1 MALEILLATKA
12 GLKAGER
19 AYQAGERRGEGEGEG
34 NGGENEPTK
43 QERGGGKGRERGTE
57 GRTSLPSRREEG
69 GKGRE
74 RGTEGRTSLPC
85 RREEGGRGGRG
96 ERRGEQAY
104 HAGHFGGQK
113 VIQMQRTN
121 ASQRHGVFIPSRKH
135 PVFPMEC
142 WLYTRKLIQCWSTCR
157 CLCTCAVT
165 FPDRQVQQ
173 KALLLNREMPFHFD
187 RSLSNIS
194 YVVALHHVRCHKV
207 TVSNAI
213 ATILTPNF

>member
-1 MALEILLATKA
+1 MALEILLVTKA

-19 AYQAGERRGEGEGEG
+19 AYQAGERRGEGEGER

-43 QERGGGKGRERGTE
+43 QERGGG
-57 GRTSLPSRREEG
+57 RR
-69 GKGRE
+69 
-74 RGTEGRTSLPC
+74 
-85 RREEGGRGGRG
+85 GRGK
-96 ERRGEQAY
+96 RRGEQAY

-113 VIQMQRTN
+113 VIQTQRTN

-135 PVFPMEC
+135 PVLPMEC
-142 WLYTRKLIQCWSTCR
+142 WLYTRKLIQRWSTCR

-194 YVVALHHVRCHKV
+194 YVVVLHHVRCHKV